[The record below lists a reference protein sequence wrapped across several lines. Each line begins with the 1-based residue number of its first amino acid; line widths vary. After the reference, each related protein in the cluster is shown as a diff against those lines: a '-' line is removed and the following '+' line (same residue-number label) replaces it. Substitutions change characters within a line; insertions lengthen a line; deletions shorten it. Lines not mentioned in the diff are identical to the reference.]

1 MVERAEYEK
10 ELNEMSEGEEDLQV
24 FDDPEGEGENEVGD
38 EEAGQE
44 TKPSKGKGKQK
55 AEDDSEI
62 GVKRRRP
69 RMDPFA
75 G

>member
-1 MVERAEYEK
+1 MVERAKYEK
-10 ELNEMSEGEEDLQV
+10 ELNEMSEERRICKCLMTLRRRRERGEED
-24 FDDPEGEGENEVGD
+24 
-38 EEAGQE
+38 EEAVE
-44 TKPSKGKGKQK
+44 EIKPSKGKGKQK
-55 AEDDSEI
+55 AEDDSQI

>member
-24 FDDPEGEGENEVGD
+24 FDGPEGEDENED

-44 TKPSKGKGKQK
+44 IKPSKGKGKQK
-55 AEDDSEI
+55 AENDSEI
-62 GVKRRRP
+62 GVKRGRP